1 MWTRRGQSCLV
12 LVLALCFFL
21 FCFFFFF
28 FERSVFKVKL
38 LNSYFGIE
46 NRRLAFSKSGGLPAL
61 PPATRSR
68 TWRGCPTC
76 CRASWGPGAAPC
88 LLPPRSALSFGS
100 VSQLF
105 MEMTPCSGRG
115 LVSFSNDNAIQTWI
129 GRNVMRLLILVY
141 FQCECTQNTL
151 RKAALAFFLMN
162 WRWPDSL
169 LRFLPPKDGYIEKKP
184 KDPLPI
190 PSLFSSCTNIKN
202 YYFSR
207 LHFNNRWSIK
217 ILAAEHHL
225 QVYANVDLKPIYL
238 WTMWNIHFRRLS
250 VLGRRGQTS
259 LT

>member
-1 MWTRRGQSCLV
+1 MFFFVLFFSFFLREVSLKLSFWTPT
-12 LVLALCFFL
+12 LAL
-21 FCFFFFF
+21 
-28 FERSVFKVKL
+28 KTDAWL
-38 LNSYFGIE
+38 LARVEGSQ
-46 NRRLAFSKSGGLPAL
+46 LSPQLPEA
-61 PPATRSR
+61 
-68 TWRGCPTC
+68 
-76 CRASWGPGAAPC
+76 GPGGAAPLAAGRAGDLGPAPC

-169 LRFLPPKDGYIEKKP
+169 LQFLPPKDGYIEKKP